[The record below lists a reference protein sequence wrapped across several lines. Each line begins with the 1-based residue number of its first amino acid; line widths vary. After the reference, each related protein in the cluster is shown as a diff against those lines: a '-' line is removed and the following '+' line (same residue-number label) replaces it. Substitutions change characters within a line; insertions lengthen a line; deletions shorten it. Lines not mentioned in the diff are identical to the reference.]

1 MNGKEKNIY
10 AKNESKSSY
19 FIIYDWMI
27 QELHLKGSELLIYAI
42 IYSFCSANGTPFD
55 GSLSYLSQRSGI
67 ARSNVVLALNSLINQ
82 KILKKEIH
90 KISNLSLP
98 FYMVVLKQDYQSCNK
113 MTTHPILGPN
123 NKVFKKE
130 EIELYKYNSLSKKE
144 SKEREQNVSLSS
156 NGNDTETDTKPKRLT
171 FDDILNS
178 WVAKNIQEHRRD
190 EVKSLL
196 VEWLKIRKAS
206 KVPNTN
212 KSIEL
217 NLDKLIKSS
226 EQSSLDLISYL
237 KEVITRGY
245 SAFYVINHNRFTT
258 TSPTVSSSPT
268 PEGHDDLGIEEVTE
282 EDIQAIKDQFGFS

>member
-42 IYSFCSANGTPFD
+42 IYSYCESGNKTFN
-55 GSLSYLSQRSGI
+55 GSLSLLSKKSGI

-90 KISNLSLP
+90 KINNLSLP
-98 FYMVVLKQDYQSCNK
+98 FYMVVLKQDYQSYNK
-113 MTTHPILGPN
+113 MTTHPILGP
-123 NKVFKKE
+123 KIKDSKKE

-144 SKEREQNVSLSS
+144 SKEREQNVPSS
-156 NGNDTETDTKPKRLT
+156 NGNDTETDTKPKRQT
-171 FDDILNS
+171 FDDILNF

-245 SAFYVINHNRFTT
+245 AAFYVINHNRFTT

-268 PEGHDDLGIEEVTE
+268 PEGHDDLGIGEVTE
-282 EDIQAIKDQFGFS
+282 VDIQAIKDQFGFS

>member
-55 GSLSYLSQRSGI
+55 GSLSYLSQRSGMTT
-67 ARSNVVLALNSLINQ
+67 RNVSFSLKSLINQ
-82 KILKKEIH
+82 NLLIKKENNNH
-90 KISNLSLP
+90 GVSLP
-98 FYMVVLKQDYQSCNK
+98 IYEIVKSFHTPRKNFF
-113 MTTHPILGPN
+113 TTTENFSPKI
-123 NKVFKKE
+123 KDSKKE

-144 SKEREQNVSLSS
+144 SEEREQNVSLSS
-156 NGNDTETDTKPKRLT
+156 NENDTETDTKPKRQT

-178 WVAKNIQEHRRD
+178 WVAKNIQEHRRA

-196 VEWLKIRKAS
+196 IEWLKIRKAS

-226 EQSSLDLISYL
+226 KQSSLDLISYL

-245 SAFYVINHNRFTT
+245 AAFYVINHNRFTT

-268 PEGHDDLGIEEVTE
+268 PEGHDDLGIGEVTE